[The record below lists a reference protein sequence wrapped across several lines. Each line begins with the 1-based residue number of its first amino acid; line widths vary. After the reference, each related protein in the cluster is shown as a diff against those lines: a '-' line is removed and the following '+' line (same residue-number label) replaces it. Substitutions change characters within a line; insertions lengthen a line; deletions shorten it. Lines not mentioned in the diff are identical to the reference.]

1 MGHHPGS
8 PGGYPGHVPGPTR
21 KQFLAA
27 RPVGGSYTFGGRQG
41 RMSPTR
47 QRAFDEL
54 LPRFE
59 LQSDEVPAIAA
70 EATSGRRP
78 VIVEIGCGK
87 GDATAAMAEGDG
99 RSLVIASEANGAM
112 LANLAV
118 LLDEGGITNVRLWLG
133 DAFDVLGLLGP
144 GAVSEIRVWF
154 PDPWPKPRH
163 AGKRLITAQRLGLLV
178 DALRVDGVLRLAS
191 DDAAYTAEALEAIA
205 AEPRLVGG
213 GVPRP
218 AARPVTRFEA
228 RGLREGR
235 QATDLVAR
243 RCS

>member
-1 MGHHPGS
+1 M
-8 PGGYPGHVPGPTR
+8 PGPTR
-21 KQFLAA
+21 KQFLAD

-54 LPRFE
+54 LPRYE
-59 LQSDEVPAIAA
+59 LLEYERSD
-70 EATSGRRP
+70 GRRL
-78 VIVEIGCGK
+78 IVEIGCGK
-87 GDATAAMAEGDG
+87 GDATAAMAPGDG
-99 RSLVIASEANGAM
+99 DALVIACEPNGAM

-118 LLDEGGITNVRLWLG
+118 LLDAAGITNVRLWLG
-133 DAFDVLGLLGP
+133 DAFDLLGVLGP

-163 AGKRLITAQRLGLLV
+163 AGKRLITAERLGLLV
-178 DALRVDGVLRLAS
+178 DALAPEGIIRLAT
-191 DDAAYTAEALEAIA
+191 DDAAYAAEALDAVA
-205 AEPRLVGG
+205 AQPRLVGG
-213 GVPRP
+213 VVPRP
-218 AARPVTRFEA
+218 AARPITRFEA

-235 QATDLVAR
+235 TATDLVAH